1 MYHGGVCQEMAEA
14 QLDAFRR
21 GEYYGERRQ
30 YIPDNSEVI
39 GQDLVNRQLL
49 AGEPAGLARDGFSS
63 ANDLALVD
71 HREFASSEDF
81 PDIFT
86 EQVRKL
92 AGPGLNRARSVDNA
106 LKRAETDSRKAVES
120 NLIIFATH
128 CWQIR
133 TGEVACTYI
142 TDAINNTMRI
152 LQRLDFCRTLTL
164 EPVRVEASKTLIL
177 EYYAYLERYYVR
189 QFSQPLREQMFEKFG
204 QLQAIW
210 NTSRSLWHAIPVP
223 MQGTGTYTNIQRTE
237 RVTLRYTSI
246 SRSRSRSP
254 RGD

>member
-1 MYHGGVCQEMAEA
+1 MFHGGVCEEMAEA

-30 YIPDNSEVI
+30 YIPDDSEII
-39 GQDLVNRQLL
+39 GQDLVNRQTL

-71 HREFASSEDF
+71 LREFASSEDV

-92 AGPGLNRARSVDNA
+92 AGPGLNRSRSVDNA
-106 LKRAETDSRKAVES
+106 LKRAETDSRKAIES
-120 NLIIFATH
+120 NLIIYATET
-128 CWQIR
+128 WQIR
-133 TGEVACTYI
+133 TGEVACTYT
-142 TDAINNTMRI
+142 TDAVSNIMRI

-177 EYYAYLERYYVR
+177 EYYAFLERYYVR
-189 QFSQPLREQMFEKFG
+189 QFSQPVREQMFEKFG
-204 QLQAIW
+204 QLQTIW

-223 MQGTGTYTNIQRTE
+223 MQGTGTYINIQRQE
-237 RVTLRYTSI
+237 RIRLRYTSI
-246 SRSRSRSP
+246 SRSRSLSP
-254 RGD
+254 RQN

>member
-1 MYHGGVCQEMAEA
+1 MYQEMVEA
-14 QLDAFRR
+14 QVDAFRR
-21 GEYYGERRQ
+21 GEYYGETRQ
-30 YIPDNSEVI
+30 YIPDDSEVI
-39 GQDLVNRQLL
+39 GQDLVNRQML

-63 ANDLALVD
+63 ATDLALVD
-71 HREFASSEDF
+71 HREFASSDEF
-81 PDIFT
+81 PEIFT

-92 AGPGLNRARSVDNA
+92 AGPGLNRARSVDVA
-106 LKRAETDSRKAVES
+106 LKRAEFDSRKAIES
-120 NLIIFATH
+120 NLIIYATET
-128 CWQIR
+128 WQIR

-142 TDAINNTMRI
+142 TDAIANTIRI

-177 EYYAYLERYYVR
+177 EYYAYLERYYIR

-210 NTSRSLWHAIPVP
+210 NTNRSLWHAIPVP
-223 MQGTGTYTNIQRTE
+223 MQGTGTYINIQRRE
-237 RVTLRYTSI
+237 RVTLRYSSI